1 MNNILRINL
10 SKNKISEQEPHKDF
24 IYKYIGARGWGAR
37 MVWEEVGVGTDPLGP
52 DNLIFFGSGPLTGLL
67 IPSAGKM
74 SLVSISPATGIYAD
88 SSVGGAFGVELK
100 QAGYDAIALRGVSEK
115 PVYIMIDD
123 GDVEIRDAKDY
134 WGAGA
139 LATEV
144 QLKKDL
150 EDNDVHVVS
159 IGPAGENLVKFAC
172 ITSDYGRNAGR
183 TGMGAVMGSK
193 RVKAIVVRGFKDIP
207 IADVEGFMDIAYE
220 SYRTISENEFL
231 DIWQRQGTLQ
241 VIDWANERGV
251 LPTRNFQETR
261 FEQAEEIGGDKMEE
275 VKTTDR
281 ACFACPMTCGNF
293 CVIKEGDTKV
303 VVEGPEYETA
313 AMLGSVCGI
322 KDLKTVIKANN
333 LCDDLGIDTISS
345 GNLIGLLMEA
355 YEKGIIT
362 KDDTGGIELKFGN
375 GEALLKVLEMI
386 ARREGIGDIV
396 ADGVKAITE
405 RWKGTRP
412 FAMQSK
418 GLEQSAYDTRASP
431 GMALAYATCDVGAHH
446 SRAWVISKDL
456 EMRDKWTTED
466 RANLVIYHQHIR
478 PLFDCL
484 GVCRLEWIELSIDEN
499 IYADFYTT
507 VTGIKT
513 TMKELL
519 ERSEAIYNLT
529 RAINVI
535 RGISRADDYPPER
548 VFCDPIPTGPLKGEL
563 LQREEYDELLDT
575 YYRLR
580 GWNDEGIP
588 TKKTLT
594 RLGLEDVAL
603 SLEKSGKLRYKYKL
617 D

>member
-10 SKNKISEQEPHKDF
+10 SKNKISEQEPDKDF

-37 MVWEEVGVGTDPLGP
+37 MVWEEVGVEADPLGP

-74 SLVSISPATGIYAD
+74 SIVSISPATGIYAD

-293 CVIKEGDTKV
+293 CVIREGDKKV

-405 RWKGTRP
+405 RWKSTRP

-456 EMRDKWTTED
+456 EMRDKWTVED
-466 RANLVIYHQHIR
+466 RAKLVIYHQHIR

-499 IYADFYTT
+499 IYAEFLTT

-529 RAINVI
+529 RGINVI

-603 SLEKSGKLRYKYKL
+603 SLEKSGKL
-617 D
+617 

>member
-1 MNNILRINL
+1 MNSILRIDL
-10 SKNKISEQEPHKDF
+10 SKSKISEEKPVEDWAV
-24 IYKYIGARGWGAR
+24 KYIGGRGWGAR
-37 MVWEEVGVGTDPLGP
+37 KVWEEVGVEVNPLGP

-67 IPSAGKM
+67 VPSAGKM
-74 SLVSISPATGIYAD
+74 SIVSISPATGIYAD
-88 SSVGGAFGVELK
+88 SSVGGAFGAELK
-100 QAGYDAIALRGVSEK
+100 QAGYDAFTLKGVSKK

-123 GDVEIRDAKDY
+123 GDVEIRDAKEY
-134 WGAGA
+134 WGLGA
-139 LATEV
+139 LTTEER
-144 QLKKDL
+144 LKKDL
-150 EDNDVHVVS
+150 GDNDVHVLS

-172 ITSDYGRNAGR
+172 MTSDYGRNAGR
-183 TGMGAVMGSK
+183 TGMGAIMGSK

-207 IADVEGFMDIAYE
+207 IADVDKFMDIAYE

-241 VIDWANERGV
+241 VIEWANERGV
-251 LPTRNFQETR
+251 LPTRNFQETS

-281 ACFACPMTCGNF
+281 ACFACPMTCGNY

-313 AMLGSVCGI
+313 AMLGSACGI
-322 KDLKTVIKANN
+322 TDLKTVIRANN

-355 YEKGIIT
+355 YEKGIIN
-362 KDDTGGIELKFGN
+362 KEDTGGIELKFGN
-375 GEALLKVLEMI
+375 GEALLKVLGMI
-386 ARREGIGDIV
+386 ARREGIGDII
-396 ADGVKAITE
+396 AGGVKAVTE
-405 RWKGTRP
+405 RWKDTKP
-412 FAMQSK
+412 LAMQTK

-456 EMRDKWTTED
+456 EMQDKWTAED
-466 RANLVIYHQHIR
+466 RARLVIYHQHIR

-484 GVCRLEWIELSIDEN
+484 GVCRLEWIELSLDES

-513 TMKELL
+513 TLKELL

-529 RAINVI
+529 RAINVV

-548 VFCDPIPTGPLKGEL
+548 VFCDPVPSGPLKGKL

-580 GWNDEGIP
+580 GWNDKGIP
-588 TKKTLT
+588 TKETLT
-594 RLGLEDVAL
+594 RLGLEDVSL
-603 SLEKSGKLRYKYKL
+603 SLEKNGKI
-617 D
+617 

>member
-1 MNNILRINL
+1 MNGGYMNSILRIDL
-10 SKNKISEQEPHKDF
+10 SKSKISEEKPVEDWAV
-24 IYKYIGARGWGAR
+24 KYIGGRGWGAR
-37 MVWEEVGVGTDPLGP
+37 KVWEEVGVEVNPLGP

-67 IPSAGKM
+67 VPSAGKM
-74 SLVSISPATGIYAD
+74 SIVSISPATGIYAD
-88 SSVGGAFGVELK
+88 SSVGGAFGAELK
-100 QAGYDAIALRGVSEK
+100 QAGYDAFTLKGVSKK

-123 GDVEIRDAKDY
+123 GDVEIRDAKEY
-134 WGAGA
+134 WGLGA
-139 LATEV
+139 LTTEER
-144 QLKKDL
+144 LKKDL
-150 EDNDVHVVS
+150 GDNDVHVLS

-172 ITSDYGRNAGR
+172 MTSDYGRNAGR
-183 TGMGAVMGSK
+183 TGMGAIMGSK

-207 IADVEGFMDIAYE
+207 IADVDKFMDIAYE

-241 VIDWANERGV
+241 VIEWANERGV
-251 LPTRNFQETR
+251 LPTRNFQETS

-281 ACFACPMTCGNF
+281 ACFACPMTCGNY

-313 AMLGSVCGI
+313 AMLGSACGI
-322 KDLKTVIKANN
+322 TDLKTVIRANN

-355 YEKGIIT
+355 YEKGIIN
-362 KDDTGGIELKFGN
+362 KEDTGGIELKFGN
-375 GEALLKVLEMI
+375 GEALLKVLGMI
-386 ARREGIGDIV
+386 ARREGIGDII
-396 ADGVKAITE
+396 AGGVKAVTE
-405 RWKGTRP
+405 RWKDTKP
-412 FAMQSK
+412 LAMQTK

-456 EMRDKWTTED
+456 EMQDKWTAED
-466 RANLVIYHQHIR
+466 RARLVIYHQHIR

-484 GVCRLEWIELSIDEN
+484 GVCRLEWIELSLDES

-513 TMKELL
+513 TLKELL

-529 RAINVI
+529 RAINVV

-548 VFCDPIPTGPLKGEL
+548 VFCDPVPSGPLKGKL

-580 GWNDEGIP
+580 GWNDKGIP
-588 TKKTLT
+588 TKETLT
-594 RLGLEDVAL
+594 RLGLEDVSL
-603 SLEKSGKLRYKYKL
+603 SLEKNGKI
-617 D
+617 

>member
-1 MNNILRINL
+1 MNSILRIDL
-10 SKNKISEQEPHKDF
+10 SKNRISEEKPDEDWE
-24 IYKYIGARGWGAR
+24 IRYIGARGWGAR
-37 MVWEEVGVGTDPLGP
+37 MVWEEVGVEVDPFGP

-67 IPSAGKM
+67 VPSAGKM
-74 SLVSISPATGIYAD
+74 SIVSISPATGIYAD
-88 SSVGGAFGVELK
+88 SNVGGAFGVELK
-100 QAGYDAIALRGVSEK
+100 QAGYDAIALRGISKE

-123 GDVEIRDAKDY
+123 GDVEIRDAKEY

-150 EDNDVHVVS
+150 GDNDVHILS
-159 IGPAGENLVKFAC
+159 IGPAGENLVKFAG

-183 TGMGAVMGSK
+183 TGMGAIMGSK
-193 RVKAIVVRGFKDIP
+193 GVKAIVVRGFKDIP
-207 IADVEGFMDIAYE
+207 IADVDGFMDIAYE
-220 SYRTISENEFL
+220 SFRTISENEFL

-281 ACFACPMTCGNF
+281 ACFACPMTCGNY
-293 CVIKEGDTKV
+293 CVIRDGDTKV

-333 LCDDLGIDTISS
+333 ICDDLGIDTISS

-362 KDDTGGIELKFGN
+362 KEDTGGIELRFGN
-375 GEALLKVLEMI
+375 GEALVKVLEMI
-386 ARREGIGDIV
+386 ARREGIGDII
-396 ADGVKAITE
+396 AEGVKAVTE
-405 RWKGTRP
+405 RWKALRP
-412 FAMQSK
+412 FAMQTK
-418 GLEQSAYDTRASP
+418 GLEQSAYDTRGSP

-456 EMRDKWTTED
+456 EMRGKWTAED
-466 RANLVIYHQHIR
+466 RAKFVIYHQHIR

-484 GVCRLEWIELSIDEN
+484 GVCRLEWIELSVDEN

-507 VTGIKT
+507 ATGIKT
-513 TMKELL
+513 TLKELL

-529 RAINVI
+529 RGINVI

-548 VFCDPIPTGPLKGEL
+548 VFCDPIPSGPLKGKL

-580 GWNDEGIP
+580 GWNDDGIP
-588 TKKTLT
+588 TKKNLT

-603 SLEKSGKLRYKYKL
+603 SLEKSGKL
-617 D
+617 